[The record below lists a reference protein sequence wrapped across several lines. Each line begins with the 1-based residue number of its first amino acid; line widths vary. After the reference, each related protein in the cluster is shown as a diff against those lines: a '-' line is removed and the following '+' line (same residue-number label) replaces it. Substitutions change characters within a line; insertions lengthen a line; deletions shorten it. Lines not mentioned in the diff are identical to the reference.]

1 MDHCR
6 GQQQRRQ
13 HQSTL
18 PLQPVALPID
28 ILPHSQAEN
37 TATYQGSLYK
47 IPGDAI
53 DCQSYCAS
61 NNAQQQRTPGG
72 QPEISIHQQQRRI
85 EAQQH
90 QGKPKGPEGQTDDR
104 LPVGLQRLFR

>member
-13 HQSTL
+13 HQGAL
-18 PLQPVALPID
+18 PLEAVAFPID
-28 ILPHSQAEN
+28 ILPRPQAEN
-37 TATYQGSLYK
+37 AAAHQGSLYK

-53 DCQSYCAS
+53 DYQPYCAS
-61 NNAQQQRTPGG
+61 NNAQQQRTPSG
-72 QPEISIHQQQRRI
+72 QPEISIHQQQRHI